1 MATLNNTDR
10 NAVIG
15 GALKASFEPRFN
27 ALRLRMNEHL
37 KQYQQEN
44 HPHFIKLASDKETL
58 RYLQYLSCTH
68 FTIPTG
74 DGGAIAAR
82 PNDWEQPS
90 QKPERWER
98 NTNTKQLSSD
108 DLIITSKIG
117 SQFCIKDAGIIS
129 DYHQIWHDL
138 DAAREKLTELLH
150 SYRAREKFAE
160 AFPDLAKHLPPARTP
175 SKLPAVIIDDV
186 RTSLASLGIAA

>member
-1 MATLNNTDR
+1 MATLNNNDR

-27 ALRLRMNEHL
+27 ALRLRMNENL

-44 HPHFIKLASDKETL
+44 HPHFIQLASDKKNL
-58 RYLQYLSCTH
+58 PYLQYLSRTR
-68 FTIPTG
+68 FKIPAS
-74 DGGAIAAR
+74 DGATEAGQ
-82 PNDWEQPS
+82 PHDWTQPFS
-90 QKPERWER
+90 KPERWAR
-98 NTNTKQLSSD
+98 NNNTKQLGSD
-108 DLIITSKIG
+108 DLIITMAIG
-117 SQFCIKDAGIIS
+117 SEFCATDALIVS

-138 DAAREKLTELLH
+138 DTAREKLTELLH

-175 SKLPAVIIDDV
+175 SKLPAIIIDDV
-186 RTSLASLGIAA
+186 RTSLANLGIAA